1 MAEPT
6 ETRPRRRPG
15 ADGAEAPEASP
26 ALVVAW
32 SAEEPQ
38 RIGEA
43 ALPTAARTVLGR
55 GDASSGEHL
64 LFGPLR
70 PGPPLP
76 ASPLQSPAISRRQ
89 LVVTARGDHLAI
101 ERVGKLELSVNGRRV
116 DAATV
121 RVGDVVALE
130 DEIVL
135 LCAARSPAALR
146 GGQRP
151 PFGFGEPD
159 PLGIV
164 GESPVAWRTRDA
176 IAFAARR
183 RGHVLVVGPS
193 GAGKELAA
201 RGIHALSRRAG
212 PFVARNAATVPA
224 GLVDAELFG
233 NAKNFP
239 NPGMRERAG
248 LFGEADGGTL
258 FLDEI
263 GELPEGLQAHLLR
276 VLDDGEYHRL
286 GEDRARRTD
295 VRVVAATNRPP
306 SALKHDLLARFANTL
321 EMPGFEDR
329 VDDIPVIAR
338 AKLRALADGDAELRS
353 RFFEDGE
360 ARIASDLVCAL
371 LSHRY
376 SANAREL
383 ENLLLLAMST
393 SPGAVIART
402 PAVEARLR
410 PAARSA
416 ELTREMIEDALARAS
431 GNASRAWQLLG
442 LSSRDALKRAMKK
455 HGIRARG
462 RDGAAG
468 DD

>member
-1 MAEPT
+1 MADPT
-6 ETRPRRRPG
+6 ETRPRRRAG

-26 ALVVAW
+26 ALVIAW
-32 SAEEPQ
+32 SAEEPGRVGQ
-38 RIGEA
+38 A
-43 ALPTAARTVLGR
+43 ALPGGGRSVLGR
-55 GDASSGEHL
+55 GDESSAEHL

-70 PGPPLP
+70 PGPALP
-76 ASPLQSPAISRRQ
+76 ASPLRSPAISRRQ
-89 LVVTARGDHLAI
+89 LVVTARGDQLHL
-101 ERVGKLELSVNGRRV
+101 ERVGKLALSVNGRAV
-116 DAATV
+116 DEATV
-121 RVGDVVALE
+121 RAGDVVALE
-130 DEIVL
+130 DEIVFS
-135 LCAARSPAALR
+135 CAPRSPAALR
-146 GGQRP
+146 GGQSP

-164 GESPVAWRTRDA
+164 GEGPVTWRVRDA

-201 RGIHALSRRAG
+201 RGIHALSRRGG

-233 NAKNFP
+233 NARNFP

-329 VDDIPVIAR
+329 VDDVPVIAR
-338 AKLRALADGDAELRS
+338 AKLRALAERDPELRA

-360 ARIASDLVCAL
+360 ARLEGRLVSAL
-371 LSHRY
+371 LGHRWT
-376 SANAREL
+376 ANAREL

-393 SPGAVIART
+393 SPGSVIACT
-402 PAVEARLR
+402 PAVEGRLR
-410 PAARSA
+410 PAVRSG
-416 ELTREMIEDALARAS
+416 ELTRAMIEDALAKTS

-455 HGIRARG
+455 HGIRSRAR
-462 RDGAAG
+462 
-468 DD
+468 DDDDD